1 MKNSSIKYPKRIRQV
16 LDFKGVGNSKIHPSD
31 IDAILEFDNKYLII
45 FECKL
50 KGVTVPFGQ
59 RLLFER
65 IADAWQLQN
74 GQAFVVYCE
83 HQTNPLEFIK
93 MANTTVVEVYHK
105 QKNHKRNE
113 NVLNFLIKLAD
124 NYNITKLKNSL

>member
-1 MKNSSIKYPKRIRQV
+1 MIKYKKRIKQI

-31 IDAILEFDNKYLII
+31 IDAVLEFDNKYLII

-50 KGVTVPFGQ
+50 KGVKVPFGQ

-74 GQAFVVYCE
+74 GEAFVVYCE
-83 HQTNPLEFIK
+83 HQTDPSEIVE
-93 MANTTVVEVYHK
+93 MQNTTVVEVYHK
-105 QKNHKRNE
+105 KNNHPRNE
-113 NVLNFLIKLAD
+113 NIREFLTKLAI
-124 NYNITKLKNSL
+124 NYNITKLTNSL